1 MKKLFITVAAM
12 VFLLVGC
19 GKADNDSA
27 ENTNEG
33 TDTSTEQQTV
43 KVATASSIEIVTE
56 IMGIA
61 EDLLAEEGIKV
72 ENVVVS
78 DNIQPNTA
86 LASEEVD
93 ANFFQHA
100 LWMQAFN
107 DNNDSNLV
115 VVEPVY
121 HAAMGL
127 YSKEY
132 KTIDELPEG
141 ATIAV
146 PNDPTNLGRALAF
159 LEAEGVIQLKEGTGI
174 YGTVQD
180 IEENPKNYKFEEVDL
195 LMLARMYDD
204 ADASVMYPSYAMPLN
219 LTPSKDALLVEDPID
234 DFAISLVARE
244 DNADS
249 ELIQKLAEAI
259 TSPEVKKYLEENY
272 PESAAPA
279 FE

>member
-1 MKKLFITVAAM
+1 MMKKLWMMITALLI
-12 VFLLVGC
+12 LLVGC
-19 GKADNDSA
+19 GKAENETE
-27 ENTNEG
+27 ENTNVEK
-33 TDTSTEQQTV
+33 DTEQTI
-43 KVATASSIEIVTE
+43 KVATASSIEIVSE
-56 IMGIA
+56 IMEIA
-61 EDLLAEEGIKV
+61 EKLLAEQGIRL

-86 LASEEVD
+86 LAEKEVD

-100 LWMQAFN
+100 LWMQTFN
-107 DNNDSNLV
+107 ENNNSNLV

-121 HAAMGL
+121 HAALGL

-132 KTIDELPEG
+132 KSMEELPEG

-159 LEAEGVIQLKEGTGI
+159 LDAKGVIQLKEGTGI
-174 YGTVQD
+174 YGTLQD
-180 IEENPKNYKFEEVDL
+180 IEENPKKYQFKEVDL

-219 LTPSKDALLVEDPID
+219 LSSSKDALLVEDPID

-249 ELIQKLAEAI
+249 DLVQKLADAV
-259 TSPEVKKYLEENY
+259 TSPEVKQFLEENY

>member
-1 MKKLFITVAAM
+1 MMKKLWMMITALLI
-12 VFLLVGC
+12 LLVGC
-19 GKADNDSA
+19 GKAENETE
-27 ENTNEG
+27 ENTNVEK
-33 TDTSTEQQTV
+33 DTEQTI
-43 KVATASSIEIVTE
+43 KVATASSIEIVSE
-56 IMGIA
+56 IMEIA
-61 EDLLAEEGIKV
+61 EKLLAEQGIRL

-86 LASEEVD
+86 LAEKEVD

-100 LWMQAFN
+100 LWMQTFN
-107 DNNDSNLV
+107 ENNNSNLV
-115 VVEPVY
+115 VVDPVY
-121 HAAMGL
+121 HAALGL

-132 KTIDELPEG
+132 KSMEELPEG

-159 LEAEGVIQLKEGTGI
+159 LDAKGVIQLKEGTGI
-174 YGTVQD
+174 YGTLQD
-180 IEENPKNYKFEEVDL
+180 IEENPKKYQFKEVDL

-219 LTPSKDALLVEDPID
+219 LSPSKDALLVEDPID

-249 ELIQKLAEAI
+249 DLVQKLADAV
-259 TSPEVKKYLEENY
+259 TSPEVKQFLEENY

>member
-1 MKKLFITVAAM
+1 MKKLWMMITALLI
-12 VFLLVGC
+12 LLVGC
-19 GKADNDSA
+19 GKAENETE
-27 ENTNEG
+27 ENTNVEK
-33 TDTSTEQQTV
+33 DTEQTI
-43 KVATASSIEIVTE
+43 KVATASSIEIVSE
-56 IMGIA
+56 IMEIA
-61 EDLLAEEGIKV
+61 EKLLAEQGIQL

-86 LASEEVD
+86 LAEKEVD

-100 LWMQAFN
+100 LWMQTFN
-107 DNNDSNLV
+107 ENNNSNLV

-121 HAAMGL
+121 HAALGL

-132 KTIDELPEG
+132 KSMEELPEG

-159 LEAEGVIQLKEGTGI
+159 LDAKGVIQLKDGTGI
-174 YGTVQD
+174 YGTLQD
-180 IEENPKNYKFEEVDL
+180 IEKNPKKYQFKEVDL

-204 ADASVMYPSYAMPLN
+204 VDASVMYPSYAMPLN
-219 LTPSKDALLVEDPID
+219 LSPSKDALLVEDPID

-249 ELIQKLAEAI
+249 ELVQKLADAV
-259 TSPEVKKYLEENY
+259 TSPEVKQFLEENY

>member
-1 MKKLFITVAAM
+1 MMKKLWMMITALLI
-12 VFLLVGC
+12 LLVGC
-19 GKADNDSA
+19 GKTENETE
-27 ENTNEG
+27 ENTNVEK
-33 TDTSTEQQTV
+33 DTEQTI
-43 KVATASSIEIVTE
+43 KVATASSIEIVSE
-56 IMGIA
+56 IMEIA
-61 EDLLAEEGIKV
+61 EKLLAEQGIRL

-86 LASEEVD
+86 LAEKEVD

-100 LWMQAFN
+100 LWMQTFN
-107 DNNDSNLV
+107 ENNNSNLV

-121 HAAMGL
+121 HAALGL

-132 KTIDELPEG
+132 KSMEELPEG

-159 LEAEGVIQLKEGTGI
+159 LDAKGVIQLKEGTGI
-174 YGTVQD
+174 YGTLQD
-180 IEENPKNYKFEEVDL
+180 IEENPKKYQFKEVDL

-219 LTPSKDALLVEDPID
+219 LSPSKDALLVEDPID

-249 ELIQKLAEAI
+249 DLVQKLADAV
-259 TSPEVKKYLEENY
+259 TSPEVKQFLEENY

>member
-1 MKKLFITVAAM
+1 M
-12 VFLLVGC
+12 
-19 GKADNDSA
+19 
-27 ENTNEG
+27 
-33 TDTSTEQQTV
+33 
-43 KVATASSIEIVTE
+43 
-56 IMGIA
+56 
-61 EDLLAEEGIKV
+61 
-72 ENVVVS
+72 S

-86 LASEEVD
+86 LAEKEVD

-100 LWMQAFN
+100 LWMQTFN
-107 DNNDSNLV
+107 ENNNSNLV

-121 HAAMGL
+121 HAALGL
-127 YSKEY
+127 YSKEN
-132 KTIDELPEG
+132 KSMEELPEG

-146 PNDPTNLGRALAF
+146 PNDPTNLGRTLAF
-159 LEAEGVIQLKEGTGI
+159 LDAKGVIQLKEGTGI
-174 YGTVQD
+174 YGTLQD
-180 IEENPKNYKFEEVDL
+180 IEENPKKYQFKEVDL

-219 LTPSKDALLVEDPID
+219 LSPSKDALLVEDPID

-249 ELIQKLAEAI
+249 DLVQKLADAV
-259 TSPEVKKYLEENY
+259 TSPEVKQFLEENY

>member
-1 MKKLFITVAAM
+1 MMKKLWMMITALLI
-12 VFLLVGC
+12 LLVGC
-19 GKADNDSA
+19 GKAENETE
-27 ENTNEG
+27 ENTNVEK
-33 TDTSTEQQTV
+33 DTEQTI
-43 KVATASSIEIVTE
+43 KVATASSIEIVSE
-56 IMGIA
+56 IMEIA
-61 EDLLAEEGIKV
+61 EKLLAEQGIRL

-86 LASEEVD
+86 LAEKEVD

-100 LWMQAFN
+100 LWMQTFN
-107 DNNDSNLV
+107 ENNNSNLV

-121 HAAMGL
+121 HAALGL

-132 KTIDELPEG
+132 KSMEELPEG
-141 ATIAV
+141 ATITV
-146 PNDPTNLGRALAF
+146 PNDPTNLGRTLAF
-159 LEAEGVIQLKEGTGI
+159 LDAKGFIQLKEGTGI
-174 YGTVQD
+174 YGTLQD
-180 IEENPKNYKFEEVDL
+180 IEENPKKYQFKEVDL

-219 LTPSKDALLVEDPID
+219 LSPSKDALLVEDPID

-249 ELIQKLAEAI
+249 DLVQKLADAV
-259 TSPEVKKYLEENY
+259 TSPEVKQFLEENY

>member
-1 MKKLFITVAAM
+1 MMKKLWMMITALLI
-12 VFLLVGC
+12 LLVGC
-19 GKADNDSA
+19 GKAENETE
-27 ENTNEG
+27 ENTNVEK
-33 TDTSTEQQTV
+33 DTEQTI
-43 KVATASSIEIVTE
+43 KVATASSIEIVSE
-56 IMGIA
+56 IMEIA
-61 EDLLAEEGIKV
+61 EKLLAEQGIRL

-86 LASEEVD
+86 LAEKEVD

-100 LWMQAFN
+100 LWMQTFN
-107 DNNDSNLV
+107 ENNNSNLV

-121 HAAMGL
+121 HAALGL

-132 KTIDELPEG
+132 KSMEELPEG

-159 LEAEGVIQLKEGTGI
+159 LDAKGVIQLKEGTGI
-174 YGTVQD
+174 YGTLQD
-180 IEENPKNYKFEEVDL
+180 IEKNPKKYQFKEVDL

-219 LTPSKDALLVEDPID
+219 LSPSKDALLVEDPID

-249 ELIQKLAEAI
+249 DLVQKLADAV
-259 TSPEVKKYLEENY
+259 TSPEVKQFLEENY

>member
-1 MKKLFITVAAM
+1 MKKLWMMITALLI
-12 VFLLVGC
+12 LLVGC
-19 GKADNDSA
+19 GKAENETE
-27 ENTNEG
+27 ENTNVEK
-33 TDTSTEQQTV
+33 DTEQTI
-43 KVATASSIEIVTE
+43 KVATASSIEIVSE
-56 IMGIA
+56 IMEIA
-61 EDLLAEEGIKV
+61 EKLLAEQGIRL

-86 LASEEVD
+86 LAEKEVD

-100 LWMQAFN
+100 LWMQTFN
-107 DNNDSNLV
+107 ENNNSNLV
-115 VVEPVY
+115 VVDPVY
-121 HAAMGL
+121 HAALGL

-132 KTIDELPEG
+132 KSMEELPEG

-146 PNDPTNLGRALAF
+146 PNDPTNLGRTLAF
-159 LEAEGVIQLKEGTGI
+159 LDAKGVIQLKEGTGI
-174 YGTVQD
+174 YGTLQD
-180 IEENPKNYKFEEVDL
+180 IEENPKKYQFKEVDL

-219 LTPSKDALLVEDPID
+219 LSPSKDALLVEDPID

-249 ELIQKLAEAI
+249 DLVQKLADAV
-259 TSPEVKKYLEENY
+259 TSPEVKQFLEENY

>member
-1 MKKLFITVAAM
+1 MKKLWMMITALLI
-12 VFLLVGC
+12 LLVGC
-19 GKADNDSA
+19 GKAENETE
-27 ENTNEG
+27 ENTNVEK
-33 TDTSTEQQTV
+33 DTEQTI
-43 KVATASSIEIVTE
+43 KVATASSIEIVSE
-56 IMGIA
+56 IMKIA
-61 EDLLAEEGIKV
+61 EKLLAEQGIRL

-86 LASEEVD
+86 LAEKEVD

-100 LWMQAFN
+100 LWMQTFN
-107 DNNDSNLV
+107 ENNNSNLV

-121 HAAMGL
+121 HAALGL

-132 KTIDELPEG
+132 KSMEELPEG

-146 PNDPTNLGRALAF
+146 PNDPTNLGRTLAF
-159 LEAEGVIQLKEGTGI
+159 LDAKGVIQLKEGTGI
-174 YGTVQD
+174 YGTLQD
-180 IEENPKNYKFEEVDL
+180 IEENPKKYQFKEVDL

-219 LTPSKDALLVEDPID
+219 LSPSKDALLVEDPID

-249 ELIQKLAEAI
+249 DLVQKLADAV
-259 TSPEVKKYLEENY
+259 TSPEVKQFLEENY

>member
-1 MKKLFITVAAM
+1 MMKKLWMMITALLI
-12 VFLLVGC
+12 LLVGC
-19 GKADNDSA
+19 GKAENETE
-27 ENTNEG
+27 ENTNVEK
-33 TDTSTEQQTV
+33 DTEQTI
-43 KVATASSIEIVTE
+43 KVATASSIEIVSE
-56 IMGIA
+56 IMEIA
-61 EDLLAEEGIKV
+61 EKLLAEQGIQL

-86 LASEEVD
+86 LAEKEVD

-100 LWMQAFN
+100 LWMQTFN
-107 DNNDSNLV
+107 ENNNSNLV

-121 HAAMGL
+121 HAALGL

-132 KTIDELPEG
+132 KSMEELPEG

-159 LEAEGVIQLKEGTGI
+159 LDAKGVIQLKDGTGI
-174 YGTVQD
+174 YGTLQD
-180 IEENPKNYKFEEVDL
+180 IEKNPKKYQFKEVDL

-204 ADASVMYPSYAMPLN
+204 VDASVMYPSYAMPLN
-219 LTPSKDALLVEDPID
+219 LSPSKDALLVEDPID

-249 ELIQKLAEAI
+249 ELVQKLADAV
-259 TSPEVKKYLEENY
+259 TSPEVKQFLEENY

>member
-1 MKKLFITVAAM
+1 MMKKLWMMITALLI
-12 VFLLVGC
+12 LLVGC
-19 GKADNDSA
+19 GKTENETE
-27 ENTNEG
+27 ENTNVEK
-33 TDTSTEQQTV
+33 DTEQTI
-43 KVATASSIEIVTE
+43 KVATASSIEIVSE
-56 IMGIA
+56 IMEIA
-61 EDLLAEEGIKV
+61 EKLLAEQGIRL

-86 LASEEVD
+86 LAEKEVD

-100 LWMQAFN
+100 LWMQTFN
-107 DNNDSNLV
+107 ENNNSNLV

-121 HAAMGL
+121 HAALGL

-132 KTIDELPEG
+132 KSMEELPEG

-146 PNDPTNLGRALAF
+146 PNDPTNLGRTLAF
-159 LEAEGVIQLKEGTGI
+159 LDAKGVIQLKEGTGI
-174 YGTVQD
+174 YGTLQD
-180 IEENPKNYKFEEVDL
+180 IEENPKKYQFKEVDL

-219 LTPSKDALLVEDPID
+219 LSPSKDALLVEDPID

-249 ELIQKLAEAI
+249 DLVQKLADAV
-259 TSPEVKKYLEENY
+259 TSPEVKQFLEENY

>member
-1 MKKLFITVAAM
+1 MMKKLWMMITALLI
-12 VFLLVGC
+12 LLVGC
-19 GKADNDSA
+19 GKAENETE
-27 ENTNEG
+27 ENTNVEK
-33 TDTSTEQQTV
+33 DTEQTI
-43 KVATASSIEIVTE
+43 KVATASSIEIVSE
-56 IMGIA
+56 IMEIA
-61 EDLLAEEGIKV
+61 EKLLAEQGIRL

-86 LASEEVD
+86 LAEKEVD

-100 LWMQAFN
+100 LWMQTFN
-107 DNNDSNLV
+107 ENNNSNLV

-121 HAAMGL
+121 HAALGL

-132 KTIDELPEG
+132 KSMEELPEG
-141 ATIAV
+141 ATITV
-146 PNDPTNLGRALAF
+146 PNDPTNLGRTLAF
-159 LEAEGVIQLKEGTGI
+159 LDAKGVIQLKEGTGI
-174 YGTVQD
+174 YGTLQD
-180 IEENPKNYKFEEVDL
+180 IEENPKKYQFKEVDL

-219 LTPSKDALLVEDPID
+219 LSPSKDALLVEDPID

-249 ELIQKLAEAI
+249 DLVQKLADAV
-259 TSPEVKKYLEENY
+259 TSPEVKQFLEENY

>member
-1 MKKLFITVAAM
+1 MMKKLWMMITALLI
-12 VFLLVGC
+12 LLVGC
-19 GKADNDSA
+19 GKAENETE
-27 ENTNEG
+27 ENTNVEK
-33 TDTSTEQQTV
+33 DTEQTI
-43 KVATASSIEIVTE
+43 KVATASSIEIVSE
-56 IMGIA
+56 IMEIA
-61 EDLLAEEGIKV
+61 EKLLAEQGIRL

-86 LASEEVD
+86 LAEKEVD

-100 LWMQAFN
+100 LWMQTFN
-107 DNNDSNLV
+107 ENNNSNLV

-121 HAAMGL
+121 HAALGL

-132 KTIDELPEG
+132 KSMEELPEG

-159 LEAEGVIQLKEGTGI
+159 LDAKGVIQLKEGTGI
-174 YGTVQD
+174 YGTLQD
-180 IEENPKNYKFEEVDL
+180 IEENPKKYQFKEVDL

-219 LTPSKDALLVEDPID
+219 LSPSKDALLVEDPID

-249 ELIQKLAEAI
+249 DLVQKLADAV
-259 TSPEVKKYLEENY
+259 TSPEVKQFLEENY

>member
-61 EDLLAEEGIKV
+61 EDLLAEEGINV

>member
-1 MKKLFITVAAM
+1 MKKLWMMITALLI
-12 VFLLVGC
+12 LLVGC
-19 GKADNDSA
+19 GKAENETE
-27 ENTNEG
+27 ENTNVEK
-33 TDTSTEQQTV
+33 DTEQTI
-43 KVATASSIEIVTE
+43 KVATASSIEIVSE
-56 IMGIA
+56 IMEIA
-61 EDLLAEEGIKV
+61 EKLLAEQGIRL

-86 LASEEVD
+86 LAEKEVD

-100 LWMQAFN
+100 LWMQTFN
-107 DNNDSNLV
+107 ENNNSNLV

-121 HAAMGL
+121 HAALGL

-132 KTIDELPEG
+132 KSMEELPEG

-159 LEAEGVIQLKEGTGI
+159 LDAKGVIQLKEGTGI
-174 YGTVQD
+174 YGTLQD
-180 IEENPKNYKFEEVDL
+180 IEENPKKYQFKEVDL

-219 LTPSKDALLVEDPID
+219 LSPSKDALLVEDPID

-249 ELIQKLAEAI
+249 DLVQKLADAV
-259 TSPEVKKYLEENY
+259 TSPEVKQFLEENY

>member
-1 MKKLFITVAAM
+1 MRTFSSTHFGCKHLMK
-12 VFLLVGC
+12 
-19 GKADNDSA
+19 
-27 ENTNEG
+27 
-33 TDTSTEQQTV
+33 
-43 KVATASSIEIVTE
+43 
-56 IMGIA
+56 
-61 EDLLAEEGIKV
+61 
-72 ENVVVS
+72 
-78 DNIQPNTA
+78 
-86 LASEEVD
+86 
-93 ANFFQHA
+93 
-100 LWMQAFN
+100 
-107 DNNDSNLV
+107 NNNSNLV

-121 HAAMGL
+121 HAALGL

-132 KTIDELPEG
+132 KSMEELPEG

-159 LEAEGVIQLKEGTGI
+159 LDAKGVIQLKEGTGI
-174 YGTVQD
+174 YGTLQD
-180 IEENPKNYKFEEVDL
+180 IEENPKKYQFKEVDL

-219 LTPSKDALLVEDPID
+219 LSPSKDALLVEDPID

-249 ELIQKLAEAI
+249 DLVQKLADAV
-259 TSPEVKKYLEENY
+259 TSPEVKQFLEENY

>member
-1 MKKLFITVAAM
+1 MMKKLWMMITALLI
-12 VFLLVGC
+12 LLVGC
-19 GKADNDSA
+19 GKAENETE
-27 ENTNEG
+27 ENTNVEK
-33 TDTSTEQQTV
+33 DTEQTI
-43 KVATASSIEIVTE
+43 KVATASSIEIVSE
-56 IMGIA
+56 IMEIA
-61 EDLLAEEGIKV
+61 EKLLAEQGIRL

-86 LASEEVD
+86 LAEKEVD

-100 LWMQAFN
+100 LWMQTFN
-107 DNNDSNLV
+107 ENNNSNLV

-121 HAAMGL
+121 HAALGL

-132 KTIDELPEG
+132 KSMEELPEG

-159 LEAEGVIQLKEGTGI
+159 LDAKGVIQLKEGTGI
-174 YGTVQD
+174 YGTLQD
-180 IEENPKNYKFEEVDL
+180 IEENPKKYQFKEVDL

-219 LTPSKDALLVEDPID
+219 LSPSKDALLVEDPID

-244 DNADS
+244 DNSDS

>member
-1 MKKLFITVAAM
+1 MMKKLWMMITALLI
-12 VFLLVGC
+12 LLVGC
-19 GKADNDSA
+19 GKAENETE
-27 ENTNEG
+27 ENTNVEK
-33 TDTSTEQQTV
+33 DTEQTI
-43 KVATASSIEIVTE
+43 KVATASSIEIVSE
-56 IMGIA
+56 IMEIA
-61 EDLLAEEGIKV
+61 EKLLAEQGIRL

-86 LASEEVD
+86 LAEKEVD

-100 LWMQAFN
+100 LWMQTFN
-107 DNNDSNLV
+107 ENNNSNLV
-115 VVEPVY
+115 VVDPVY
-121 HAAMGL
+121 HAALGL

-132 KTIDELPEG
+132 KSMEELPEG

-146 PNDPTNLGRALAF
+146 PNDPTNLGRTLAF
-159 LEAEGVIQLKEGTGI
+159 LDAKGVIQLKEGTGI
-174 YGTVQD
+174 YGTLQD
-180 IEENPKNYKFEEVDL
+180 IEENPKKYQFKEVDL

-219 LTPSKDALLVEDPID
+219 LSPSKDALLVEDPID

-249 ELIQKLAEAI
+249 DLVQKLADAV
-259 TSPEVKKYLEENY
+259 TSPEVKQFLEENY

>member
-1 MKKLFITVAAM
+1 MKKLWMMITALLI
-12 VFLLVGC
+12 LLVGC
-19 GKADNDSA
+19 GKAENETE
-27 ENTNEG
+27 ENTNVEK
-33 TDTSTEQQTV
+33 DTEQTI
-43 KVATASSIEIVTE
+43 KVATASSIEIVSE
-56 IMGIA
+56 IMEIA
-61 EDLLAEEGIKV
+61 EKLLAEQGIRL

-86 LASEEVD
+86 LAEKEVD

-100 LWMQAFN
+100 LWMQTFN
-107 DNNDSNLV
+107 ENNNSNLV

-121 HAAMGL
+121 HAALGL

-132 KTIDELPEG
+132 KSMEELPEG

-146 PNDPTNLGRALAF
+146 PNDPTNLGRTLAF
-159 LEAEGVIQLKEGTGI
+159 LDAKGVIQLKEGTGI
-174 YGTVQD
+174 YGTLQD
-180 IEENPKNYKFEEVDL
+180 IEENPKKYQFKEVDL

-219 LTPSKDALLVEDPID
+219 LSPSKDALLVEDPID

-249 ELIQKLAEAI
+249 DLVQKLADAV
-259 TSPEVKKYLEENY
+259 TSPEVKQFLEENY